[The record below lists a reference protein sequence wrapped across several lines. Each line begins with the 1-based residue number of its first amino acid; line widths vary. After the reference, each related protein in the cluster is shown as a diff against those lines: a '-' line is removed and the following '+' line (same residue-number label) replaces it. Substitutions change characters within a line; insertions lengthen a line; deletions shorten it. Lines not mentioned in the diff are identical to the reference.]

1 VAKLY
6 VTLVKG
12 ENYMSRVG
20 KKLINI
26 PKDVEVKITNELIQI
41 KGKFGTL
48 EQTINPNM
56 VTVEQIDNNLKINSL
71 IKSKTANAYYGLMGA
86 LIQNMV
92 TGVSEQ
98 FTKTLEA
105 KGVGYKFQLNKDNL
119 IISAGFSHPVE
130 MAIPSDLT
138 LKTESP
144 TRLSITGI
152 NKERVGFLASKIHD
166 VRPPEPYKGKGILY
180 DGEQIVR
187 KAGKTGK

>member
-1 VAKLY
+1 
-6 VTLVKG
+6 
-12 ENYMSRVG
+12 MSRVG
-20 KKLINI
+20 KRLINI
-26 PKDVEVKITNELIQI
+26 PKDVEVKITNELIEI

-48 EQTINPNM
+48 NQKINPTM
-56 VTVEQIDNNLKINSL
+56 VTVEQIDNNLKINLL
-71 IKSKTANAYYGLMGA
+71 IKSKAANAYYGLMGA

-92 TGVSEQ
+92 TGVSQQ

-105 KGVGYKFQLNKDNL
+105 KGVGYKFQLDKEKL
-119 IISAGFSHPVE
+119 TISAGFSHPVE
-130 MAIPSDLT
+130 MPIPSDLT

-152 NKERVGFLASKIHD
+152 DKERVGFLASKIHD

-187 KAGKTGK
+187 KAGKTGR

>member
-1 VAKLY
+1 M
-6 VTLVKG
+6 G
-12 ENYMSRVG
+12 
-20 KKLINI
+20 
-26 PKDVEVKITNELIQI
+26 
-41 KGKFGTL
+41 

-56 VTVEQIDNNLKINSL
+56 VTVEQIDNNLKIN
-71 IKSKTANAYYGLMGA
+71 SKTANAYYGLMGA

-144 TRLSITGI
+144 TGLSITGI
-152 NKERVGFLASKIHD
+152 NKERVGFLASK
-166 VRPPEPYKGKGILY
+166 
-180 DGEQIVR
+180 
-187 KAGKTGK
+187 

>member
-1 VAKLY
+1 VAKSY

-20 KKLINI
+20 KRLINI
-26 PKDVEVKITNELIQI
+26 PKDVEVKITNELIEI

-48 EQTINPNM
+48 NQKINPTM
-56 VTVEQIDNNLKINSL
+56 VTVEQIDNNLKINLL
-71 IKSKTANAYYGLMGA
+71 IKSKAANAYYGLMGA

-92 TGVSEQ
+92 TGVSQQ

-105 KGVGYKFQLNKDNL
+105 KGVGYKFQLDKEKL
-119 IISAGFSHPVE
+119 TISAGFSHPVE
-130 MAIPSDLT
+130 MPIPSDLT

-152 NKERVGFLASKIHD
+152 DKERVGFLASKIHD

-187 KAGKTGK
+187 KAGKTGR

>member
-1 VAKLY
+1 
-6 VTLVKG
+6 
-12 ENYMSRVG
+12 MSRVG

-26 PKDVEVKITNELIQI
+26 PKDVEIKITSELIEV

-48 EQTINPNM
+48 EQKINPTM
-56 VTVEQIDNNLKINSL
+56 VTVEQIDNTIKIHSL
-71 IKSKTANAYYGLMGA
+71 IKSKTANSYYGLMGA

-92 TGVSEQ
+92 TGVSQQ

-105 KGVGYKFQLNKDNL
+105 KGVGYTFQVDKENL

-130 MAIPSDLT
+130 MPIPNDLT

-144 TRLSITGI
+144 TKLIVTGI
-152 NKERVGFLASKIHD
+152 DKERVGFLASKIHD

-180 DGEQIVR
+180 EGEQIVR
-187 KAGKTGK
+187 KAGKTGR